1 VALSLLAAHLSGLI
15 VVRAYQKQHRL
26 SPSVTSCNDP
36 IEMTIS
42 KCYRFGLFEFD
53 VASRELR
60 REGLLIRL
68 QSQPA
73 QVLACLI
80 GRSGQVV
87 SREEL
92 CDAVWGS
99 ETSVDFERGLNFC
112 IAQVR
117 SALGDD
123 SVTPRFVRTIPK
135 RGYQFIAPVERM
147 PILVADQSV
156 TAQGRLEKGF
166 LKSTGWKTIALSCAV
181 LTTVAAC
188 AGYWFQSSQ
197 SSNQSPIVAI
207 VRFDNE
213 TGDPGVD
220 QFSDGLTDSLVEQLT
235 SQSRQR
241 YRIIG
246 NAMILRL
253 PREQRDL
260 GAIAASLHARYVV
273 LGQVQ
278 RSGSQTRI
286 LAHLIRLPDQT
297 HLWVDRMDRTRAD
310 SLGVESEAAQKI
322 GTDFSQLI
330 VKDSA
335 GSALPPFP
343 NN

>member
-1 VALSLLAAHLSGLI
+1 MT
-15 VVRAYQKQHRL
+15 
-26 SPSVTSCNDP
+26 TSN
-36 IEMTIS
+36 
-42 KCYRFGLFEFD
+42 CYRFGLFEFD

-80 GRSGQVV
+80 ARSGQVI

-112 IAQVR
+112 IAQIR

-147 PILVADQSV
+147 PVPLADQSV
-156 TAQGRLEKGF
+156 TSRGRQESGFVKGI
-166 LKSTGWKTIALSCAV
+166 GWKAIALSCAV
-181 LTTVAAC
+181 LMTVAAC
-188 AGYWFQSSQ
+188 AGYWFRSSQ
-197 SSNQSPIVAI
+197 GSKQPPIVAI

-213 TGDPGVD
+213 TGDASVD

-241 YRIIG
+241 YRV
-246 NAMILRL
+246 A
-253 PREQRDL
+253 P
-260 GAIAASLHARYVV
+260 
-273 LGQVQ
+273 
-278 RSGSQTRI
+278 
-286 LAHLIRLPDQT
+286 
-297 HLWVDRMDRTRAD
+297 
-310 SLGVESEAAQKI
+310 
-322 GTDFSQLI
+322 
-330 VKDSA
+330 DSA
-335 GSALPPFP
+335 ARPDTPVGRSNGPDLSRLAGSRVGGCAKDWR
-343 NN
+343 

>member
-1 VALSLLAAHLSGLI
+1 
-15 VVRAYQKQHRL
+15 
-26 SPSVTSCNDP
+26 
-36 IEMTIS
+36 
-42 KCYRFGLFEFD
+42 
-53 VASRELR
+53 
-60 REGLLIRL
+60 
-68 QSQPA
+68 
-73 QVLACLI
+73 
-80 GRSGQVV
+80 
-87 SREEL
+87 
-92 CDAVWGS
+92 
-99 ETSVDFERGLNFC
+99 
-112 IAQVR
+112 
-117 SALGDD
+117 
-123 SVTPRFVRTIPK
+123 
-135 RGYQFIAPVERM
+135 
-147 PILVADQSV
+147 
-156 TAQGRLEKGF
+156 
-166 LKSTGWKTIALSCAV
+166 
-181 LTTVAAC
+181 
-188 AGYWFQSSQ
+188 
-197 SSNQSPIVAI
+197 VAI

-260 GAIAASLHARYVV
+260 GAIATSLHARYVV

-297 HLWVDRMDRTRAD
+297 HLWVDRMDRTSAD

-335 GSALPPFP
+335 DSALPPFP